1 MINIFCSLVLCFFLY
16 VITLGNKNQINA
28 LFQESNELYRNGKY
42 YEAIDKYKNII
53 ETGYEHAYLYYN
65 LANAYYRINDFPRS
79 IYYYEKA
86 LKLKPRFKDAKF
98 NLQLAKATILPDIQE
113 VPEPFYTKIINN
125 FSSLFDIKEWTILSI
140 TIAFITAML
149 ISIFLIL
156 QTHRLKMFLFYS
168 SILFLIMLVFSLLLG
183 YVRYNQTVK
192 PNYAIIMQS
201 SATIKSSPD
210 QHSTDIYIAPA
221 GLKVKILSTLSDW
234 YEIKLPD
241 GNKGWMNKDALE
253 II

>member
-1 MINIFCSLVLCFFLY
+1 MITTFFSVVLFFFLD
-16 VITLGNKNQINA
+16 VISLGNKNQIIT

-42 YEAIDKYKNII
+42 YEAIDKYKQII

-65 LANAYYRINDFPRS
+65 LANAYYRINDFPKS

-98 NLQLAKATILPDIQE
+98 NLQLAKATILPNIQE
-113 VPEPFYTKIINN
+113 VPEPFYTQIINN
-125 FSSLFDIKEWTILSI
+125 LSSLFDIKEWTIMSI
-140 TIAFITAML
+140 TLAFITAIL
-149 ISIFLIL
+149 IFIFLIL

-168 SILFLIMLVFSLLLG
+168 SILFLTILIFSLLLG
-183 YVRYNQTVK
+183 YARYHDTVK

-210 QHSTDIYIAPA
+210 QQSTDIYIAPA

-234 YEIKLPD
+234 YEVKLPD
-241 GNKGWMNKDALE
+241 GNKGWINKDALE